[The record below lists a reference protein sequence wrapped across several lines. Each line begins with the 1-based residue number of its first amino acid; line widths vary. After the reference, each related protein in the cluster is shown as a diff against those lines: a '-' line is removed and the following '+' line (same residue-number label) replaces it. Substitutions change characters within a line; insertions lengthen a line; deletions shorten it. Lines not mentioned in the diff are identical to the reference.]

1 MTTYLLQEF
10 LAELVVSR
18 HEKRDSQLMELN
30 EMPLYPTEVRPRA
43 QFIVPGIRQFLW
55 FLSVIRIR

>member
-10 LAELVVSR
+10 IAELVVSR

-30 EMPLYPTEVRPRA
+30 A
-43 QFIVPGIRQFLW
+43 
-55 FLSVIRIR
+55 

>member
-1 MTTYLLQEF
+1 MQEF

-30 EMPLYPTEVRPRA
+30 EMPLYPTEVS
-43 QFIVPGIRQFLW
+43 QHLVVSYQLG
-55 FLSVIRIR
+55 

>member
-30 EMPLYPTEVRPRA
+30 EMPLYPTEVRPTA
-43 QFIVPGIRQFLW
+43 QFMFPESLYGTQRLVLRG
-55 FLSVIRIR
+55 

>member
-1 MTTYLLQEF
+1 MLMIQEF

-30 EMPLYPTEVRPRA
+30 EMPLYPTEVSRTAGDDPSSS
-43 QFIVPGIRQFLW
+43 PFLT
-55 FLSVIRIR
+55 L